1 MFEIIQ
7 ISLLIIAFFFSAFF
21 SGIETA
27 LISARRIQIEV
38 WRKRKRPGAQRAY
51 RTLQNPETY
60 LVTTLVGNNIA
71 VVAASSLM
79 AFYLRPY
86 MNGFLITLISTI
98 ILLMIGE
105 IIPKSF
111 ARDKASSTLLWGS
124 FLLQAIYFLLYPFIK
139 CITLFSK
146 MLLWFVGIPQHDI
159 QRFFSRKDMDM
170 LVHESEADG
179 IMGKSERRIIS
190 RMLLK
195 GTYKVR
201 DIMIPRTEIY
211 ALEKTCTLQKTIST
225 FRKKGISR
233 MTVFDETLDE
243 ILGIVHA
250 KDLIIKHPESLEEI
264 LRPVHF
270 VPESQFIGEC
280 LQELK
285 SKNMRLAIVVDEYG
299 GTAGL
304 VTMEDILEEFLGDI
318 LDEYDIET
326 KWYRNIGQ
334 NKIEV
339 HARVEI
345 GELNEKLNLQIPPGD
360 YQTLGGY
367 LLNKLENIPKIGEKI
382 KLRVAEITILSATR
396 KRINWVEIKF
406 HESRKINIKD

>member
-1 MFEIIQ
+1 MTETIQ
-7 ISLLIIAFFFSAFF
+7 IVFLVIAFLFSAFF
-21 SGIETA
+21 SGVETA

-38 WRKRKRPGAQRAY
+38 WRKRKRAGAQRAY

-60 LVTTLVGNNIA
+60 LITTLVGNNIA

-79 AFYLRPY
+79 ALYLHSL
-86 MNGFLITLISTI
+86 NGFLITFISSTI
-98 ILLMIGE
+98 LLIIGE

-124 FLLQAIYFLLYPFIK
+124 LLLQIIYILLYPFII
-139 CITLFSK
+139 CINLFSK
-146 MLLWFVGIPQHDI
+146 MLLWFVGIPQKDI

-195 GTYKVR
+195 GPLKVR
-201 DIMIPRTEIY
+201 DIMIPRTEIF
-211 ALEKTCTLQKTIST
+211 AIEKTCSLQEASKI
-225 FRKKGISR
+225 FRENGISR
-233 MTVFDETLDE
+233 MIVFNETLDE

-250 KDLIIKHPESLEEI
+250 KDLLLRSPKVLKDI

-270 VPESQFIGEC
+270 VPESQYIGEC

-299 GTAGL
+299 GTSGL

-326 KWYRNIGQ
+326 KWYRNIEPG
-334 NKIEV
+334 KIEV
-339 HARVEI
+339 HARAEI
-345 GELNEKLNLQIPPGD
+345 GELNDKLKLEIPPGD

-367 LLNKLENIPKIGEKI
+367 LLFKLENIPKMGEKI
-382 KLRVAEITILSATR
+382 KLRNAEITILSATR
-396 KRINWVEIKF
+396 KHINWVEIRF
-406 HESRKINIKD
+406 LEHRKIHIEE